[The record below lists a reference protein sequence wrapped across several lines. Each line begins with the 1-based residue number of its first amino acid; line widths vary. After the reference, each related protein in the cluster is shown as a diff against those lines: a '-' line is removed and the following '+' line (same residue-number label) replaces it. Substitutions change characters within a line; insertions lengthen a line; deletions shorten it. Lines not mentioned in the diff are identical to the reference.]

1 VLTGADLSDDP
12 NFLPH
17 AQDAQER
24 TTQTL
29 KNNGK
34 TAPTEVATGAQQV
47 RFPLPLRFLFE
58 SALHMCHSIDSKQAV
73 CVTHLSH
80 HRQQAGTLRYTFVTL
95 ATR

>member
-1 VLTGADLSDDP
+1 MADDP

-17 AQDAQER
+17 AQER

-29 KNNGK
+29 KNNEK
-34 TAPTEVATGAQQV
+34 TAPTEDANGTQQV

-58 SALHMCHSIDSKQAV
+58 SASHICHTIDSKKAL

-80 HRQQAGTLRYTFVTL
+80 HRQKTGTLRYTSVTP
-95 ATR
+95 